1 MLDLMKYN
9 FLRIRLLSLLT
20 LSVALTAFGQQP
32 TDVRT
37 SRHTPTDLHRRPNAI
52 QLRAAADPDSNPLF
66 VPAVTYG
73 SGGVGTLAVA
83 VADLNG
89 DSFPDM
95 VLVNG
100 CGDGAPNDCP
110 ISTVGVLLG
119 NGDGTFQ
126 AATTYVSGGFD
137 ARWVKIGDPNGDGK
151 LDLIVGNVCGF
162 DKTCQTS
169 SGSLG
174 VLLGNGDGTF
184 QPAVASDS
192 DGYLVAPGDLADIN
206 GDGKLDFVAGR
217 CRLSGCFTGTGIVA
231 VSLGNGDGSFQATVN
246 YRSGGQYP
254 EAVMVADVNGDG
266 KPDLIAVNCAADNGD
281 DSCPGEGVVGV
292 LIGKGDGTFKAAV
305 LYNSNVYSTRGATVA
320 DVNGDGRSDILVAAE
335 CGFGVCDNGGEGGIS
350 VLLGNGNGTFQTA
363 VIYGSGG
370 CSADSVTVSD
380 LNNDGKVD
388 LLVAGGH
395 LPCGSGDRGA
405 MQVLMGNGDG
415 TFQPATTYDTGGFF
429 AAQVVAA
436 DVNRDGKPD
445 AVASNDCMQTNNCAL
460 GGSAGVFLNDS
471 PPHSPTTTTVV
482 SDINPVTFRKL
493 VTYTATV
500 VSGYPGPVTGTVTFK
515 DGTTVLLT
523 VRWTGHPV
531 TYSTSYSKVAT
542 HMITAT
548 YSGDV
553 DSLGSVSASLAQYVQ
568 GTSKMTLTTSG
579 SPSIAG
585 QPVTFTCGVFSNY
598 GAIPNGEMVTFYDG
612 KTVLAISR
620 SGDGNSG
627 LHNLFLV
634 SEKAFH

>member
-1 MLDLMKYN
+1 M
-9 FLRIRLLSLLT
+9 I
-20 LSVALTAFGQQP
+20 
-32 TDVRT
+32 
-37 SRHTPTDLHRRPNAI
+37 I
-52 QLRAAADPDSNPLF
+52 
-66 VPAVTYG
+66 
-73 SGGVGTLAVA
+73 
-83 VADLNG
+83 
-89 DSFPDM
+89 
-95 VLVNG
+95 
-100 CGDGAPNDCP
+100 
-110 ISTVGVLLG
+110 
-119 NGDGTFQ
+119 
-126 AATTYVSGGFD
+126 
-137 ARWVKIGDPNGDGK
+137 
-151 LDLIVGNVCGF
+151 
-162 DKTCQTS
+162 
-169 SGSLG
+169 
-174 VLLGNGDGTF
+174 
-184 QPAVASDS
+184 
-192 DGYLVAPGDLADIN
+192 
-206 GDGKLDFVAGR
+206 
-217 CRLSGCFTGTGIVA
+217 
-231 VSLGNGDGSFQATVN
+231 
-246 YRSGGQYP
+246 
-254 EAVMVADVNGDG
+254 ADVNGDG
-266 KPDLIAVNCAADNGD
+266 RPDLVAVNCAADDGD
-281 DSCPGEGVVGV
+281 GSCPGEGVVGV
-292 LIGKGDGTFKAAV
+292 LIGKGNGTFKTAV
-305 LYNSNVYSTRGATVA
+305 LYNSNVYATRGSTVA
-320 DVNGDGRSDILVAAE
+320 DVNGDGKPDILVAAE

-350 VLLGNGNGTFQTA
+350 VLLGNGNGTFQEA

-370 CSADSVTVSD
+370 CSANSVAVAD

-388 LLVAGGH
+388 LLVAGGY
-395 LPCGSGDRGA
+395 LPCGGEDRGA

-415 TFQPATTYDTGGFF
+415 TFQPATTYDTGGFI
-429 AAQVVAA
+429 AVQVVAA

-445 AVASNDCMQTNNCAL
+445 AVVTNDCMQTNNCAL

-612 KTVLAISR
+612 KTVLATVALAAGTAAYTTSSLSVKRHSIR
-620 SGDGNSG
+620 AVYPGDNS
-627 LHNLFLV
+627 FAPIKKSIPQV
-634 SEKAFH
+634 VQSP